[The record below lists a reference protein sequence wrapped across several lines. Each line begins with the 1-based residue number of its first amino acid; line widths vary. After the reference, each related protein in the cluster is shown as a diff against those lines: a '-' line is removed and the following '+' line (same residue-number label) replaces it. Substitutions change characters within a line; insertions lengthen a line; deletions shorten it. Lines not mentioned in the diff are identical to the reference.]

1 MANINTNA
9 KNYKSEGRIV
19 WINFRIQMPFMFWF
33 LGLFLSNI
41 RSKLLSMPLSWMSH
55 ISSQLDGK
63 LELVLNIQPNSMLD
77 NFIPIGCF
85 SPGYLLIVVWDFRLW
100 KYRVWYEDL
109 LHYRNKSWTH
119 HPQSCLH
126 MFHFVYLSAEGN
138 WIPITGMTHVRNL
151 FSWFSS
157 SPLPPIPHGT

>member
-1 MANINTNA
+1 MGWNVTMSSKRVSSMANINTNA
-9 KNYKSEGRIV
+9 KNYKLEGRIV

-85 SPGYLLIVVWDFRLW
+85 SPGYLLIVSLGLQIVKIEFDMKTYF
-100 KYRVWYEDL
+100 
-109 LHYRNKSWTH
+109 
-119 HPQSCLH
+119 
-126 MFHFVYLSAEGN
+126 
-138 WIPITGMTHVRNL
+138 ITEISLELIIHRAVSTCFTL
-151 FSWFSS
+151 FTF
-157 SPLPPIPHGT
+157 LQRGIEFQ